1 MESIVIHQPDR
12 LAIEQREIPVPAK
25 GGRGAHCADGILQR
39 TLSDYAAGH
48 SRKRTVPFSSRLNA
62 RKFPTVIAWM
72 AQGLIDPEKLIT
84 HQFDYHRV
92 TDALDIFEKDQRKCC
107 KVLITFTA

>member
-1 MESIVIHQPDR
+1 MARIVLMGFSSEPCQITQ
-12 LAIEQREIPVPAK
+12 Q
-25 GGRGAHCADGILQR
+25 GILGKER
-39 TLSDYAAGH
+39 SL
-48 SRKRTVPFSSRLNA
+48 FSSRLNA